1 MAMDEGVIDRLRATG
16 GLVGYATA
24 TDGGGAGGNGGG
36 AAAHDHAQVAAD
48 QGAMSDAR
56 TVTDATAATE
66 SAATIAVSS
75 GAKGQVVGSDA
86 QAATTATGVVASADV
101 RQSAGDEG
109 AIDEGERADPY
120 LKSMLLS
127 LIEES
132 YLHSGTFT
140 QFAAEVLKVLA
151 YAVTVPVAFTE
162 GFLRAY
168 LSIERIEETD
178 EGQIKIIP
186 KADASEED
194 WIRDVDEI
202 TAQVDPSAVF
212 NPIVRSKLEA
222 VHDASSKVMKYD
234 MDQLSRMTDG
244 QLMDVLRQMQRESEE
259 FDDEGSDQGAAESDA
274 TKYVRAKLATIRRNV
289 RQFQAQAR
297 RAEEAVERGLGEF
310 GGEDG

>member
-1 MAMDEGVIDRLRATG
+1 MDQDAADRLDA
-16 GLVGYATA
+16 
-24 TDGGGAGGNGGG
+24 D
-36 AAAHDHAQVAAD
+36 AAAGVVALDEAAD
-48 QGAMSDAR
+48 Q
-56 TVTDATAATE
+56 
-66 SAATIAVSS
+66 
-75 GAKGQVVGSDA
+75 
-86 QAATTATGVVASADV
+86 
-101 RQSAGDEG
+101 
-109 AIDEGERADPY
+109 RADPY

-151 YAVTVPVAFTE
+151 YAVAVPVAFTE

-168 LSIERIEETD
+168 LSIESIEETGD
-178 EGQIKIIP
+178 GQIKIVP
-186 KADASEED
+186 KSGASEED

-234 MDQLSRMTDG
+234 IDQLTRMSDG
-244 QLMDVLRQMQRESEE
+244 QLMDVLRQMQKESEE
-259 FDDEGSDQGAAESDA
+259 MDDEVPSDSETPD
-274 TKYVRAKLATIRRNV
+274 YIRAKLATIRRNV

-297 RAEEAVERGLGEF
+297 RAEEAVDRGLEEEKD
-310 GGEDG
+310 EDD

>member
-297 RAEEAVERGLGEF
+297 RAEEAVERGLGES

>member
-186 KADASEED
+186 KVDASEED

>member
-1 MAMDEGVIDRLRATG
+1 MPTLLAMDEGVIDRLLAAEEPTSEAAPAGGAAEGNGHGAPAHGEADAVTG
-16 GLVGYATA
+16 GTG
-24 TDGGGAGGNGGG
+24 TDGGAVHGG
-36 AAAHDHAQVAAD
+36 AE
-48 QGAMSDAR
+48 
-56 TVTDATAATE
+56 VTDSEAPVA
-66 SAATIAVSS
+66 
-75 GAKGQVVGSDA
+75 GAEIVTD
-86 QAATTATGVVASADV
+86 
-101 RQSAGDEG
+101 GD
-109 AIDEGERADPY
+109 DERADPY

-234 MDQLSRMTDG
+234 LDQLTHMSDG
-244 QLMDVLRQMQRESEE
+244 QLMDVLRQMQKESEE
-259 FDDEGSDQGAAESDA
+259 LEDEGPEEATAESEA
-274 TKYVRAKLATIRRNV
+274 TDYVRAKLATIRRNV

-297 RAEEAVERGLGEF
+297 RAEEAVERGLNESR
-310 GGEDG
+310 DNDD

>member
-1 MAMDEGVIDRLRATG
+1 MDDAAARDARDALA
-16 GLVGYATA
+16 AA
-24 TDGGGAGGNGGG
+24 AAG
-36 AAAHDHAQVAAD
+36 AAAGLEQ
-48 QGAMSDAR
+48 
-56 TVTDATAATE
+56 
-66 SAATIAVSS
+66 
-75 GAKGQVVGSDA
+75 
-86 QAATTATGVVASADV
+86 
-101 RQSAGDEG
+101 
-109 AIDEGERADPY
+109 RADPY

-186 KADASEED
+186 KADATEED
-194 WIRDVDEI
+194 WIRDVDQI

-222 VHDASSKVMKYD
+222 VHEASSKVMKYD
-234 MDQLSRMTDG
+234 IDQLSRMSDG
-244 QLMDVLRQMQRESEE
+244 QLMDVLRQMQKESEE
-259 FDDEGSDQGAAESDA
+259 LEDEDASDA
-274 TKYVRAKLATIRRNV
+274 EATDYVRAKLATIRRNV

-297 RAEEAVERGLGEF
+297 RAEEAVDRGLEEKD
-310 GGEDG
+310 EDD